1 MTDKKFARTAL
12 FLFLALAAATA
23 GVNYW
28 IDPLWHYGH
37 ANAFNSIQKVTNE
50 REQKIAML
58 HYGPHDYDT
67 LLIGSSRSTYIH
79 PTAFEG
85 WDVFNF
91 SVANLSVREV
101 HSFMVYSQSQL
112 PDLKR
117 YLIGVDF
124 FKSSEKEAAAPRA
137 LTNYENKIEQPF
149 YRAKNLLSLDSLE
162 ISIENF
168 KKSVTETVDED
179 RLYNRKGEAFANR
192 LTKEEVEKSTDSKIT
207 RFEQV
212 FYGENYTYYKDY
224 PVILQKIKDAAG
236 NDELTVYTTPIS
248 TGLFVSLV
256 NSGLWDDYEHWIR
269 DLVAVYGGVWNFMYP
284 NSITNDQM
292 NYIDGHHFYPE
303 IGTMLA
309 KRIQNPDA
317 SDIPSDFG
325 VYVTPDNVEEHLQ
338 EVRRLAEQ
346 AVKEME
352 VSK

>member
-1 MTDKKFARTAL
+1 MTDKKFAKTAL
-12 FLFLALAAATA
+12 VIFLTLATATA

-79 PTAFEG
+79 PSAFEG

-91 SVANLSVREV
+91 SVANMSVREV

-112 PDLKR
+112 PELKR

-124 FKSSEKEAAAPRA
+124 FKSSEQEAGAPRA
-137 LTNYENKIEQPF
+137 LTNYEKKIDQPF
-149 YRAKNLLSLDSLE
+149 YRTKNLLSLDSLD
-162 ISIENF
+162 ISIQNF
-168 KKSVTETVDED
+168 MKSVTDTVDED

-192 LTKEEVEKSTDSKIT
+192 LTKEEVEESTSLKIE
-207 RFEQV
+207 RFEEE
-212 FYGENYTYYKDY
+212 FYGSHYTYYKDY
-224 PVILQKIKDAAG
+224 PMILQKIKDAAG
-236 NDELTVYTTPIS
+236 DDELTVYTTPIS

-256 NSGLWDDYEHWIR
+256 ESGLLDDYEHWIR
-269 DLVAVYGGVWNFMYP
+269 DLVTVYGGVWNFMYP
-284 NSITNDQM
+284 NTITNDDM

-303 IGTMLA
+303 IGTLLA
-309 KRIQNPDA
+309 KRIQHSNSA
-317 SDIPSDFG
+317 EIPKDFG
-325 VYVTPDNVEEHLQ
+325 VYVTADNVEEHLQ
-338 EVRRLAEQ
+338 EVRKLAEQ
-346 AVKEME
+346 AVQEK
-352 VSK
+352 SNK